1 MSSMTIPA
9 HFSLEMDVSSSD
21 SVQKALNEI
30 LSKYKKPPSIV
41 INSAGITK
49 DNFLLKLSEQDF
61 DDVVSV
67 NLKVKEDALD

>member
-21 SVQKALNEI
+21 SVQRTLNEI
-30 LSKYKKPPSIV
+30 LSKYKKPPSII